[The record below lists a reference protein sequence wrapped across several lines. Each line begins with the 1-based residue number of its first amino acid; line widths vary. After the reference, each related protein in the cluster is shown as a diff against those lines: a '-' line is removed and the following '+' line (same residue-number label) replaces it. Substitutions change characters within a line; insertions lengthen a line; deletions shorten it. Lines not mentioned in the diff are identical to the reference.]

1 MSRLNSSLCN
11 IVRNEE
17 KVKFAID
24 NLRLFNEALIH
35 VSSRRGIQYLRSS
48 LFEES
53 LSDSFVHDNKGDLR
67 SSLVVFSLKP
77 IFISNY
83 LFELFKFIIN
93 DLFPHWVAD
102 SISVD
107 EDVIRQLAFVKISIS
122 SESAWKI
129 LLENVWRNN
138 LLSFLSLRACLSVI
152 LAKMRVICG
161 DESYDWL
168 LSFVANINAN

>member
-17 KVKFAID
+17 KVEFAID
-24 NLRLFNEALIH
+24 NLRLFNEALINI
-35 VSSRRGIQYLRSS
+35 SARRWIQYLRSS
-48 LFEES
+48 FFEES

-93 DLFPHWVAD
+93 DLLPHWVTD

-107 EDVIRQLAFVKISIS
+107 EDVIRQLPFVKISIS

-129 LLENVWRNN
+129 LLEDIWRNN
-138 LLSFLSLRACLSVI
+138 FLSFLSLRTSLCVV
-152 LAKMRVICG
+152 LAKMRIICG
-161 DESYDWL
+161 NKSYDWL